1 MARGGLATL
10 LLAINASRLLILD
23 VVLGGALPWLLAG
36 LAVAWFVLIWYVVP
50 LTAREGT
57 E

>member
-1 MARGGLATL
+1 M
-10 LLAINASRLLILD
+10 LLILD
-23 VVLGGALPWLLAG
+23 VVLGGTLPWLLAG